1 MNILLKKAMHIRR
14 SKYTTEQN
22 LEPMKN
28 VLEVL
33 QEILVAF
40 EEAAKRAKFD
50 GGMKKF
56 KLVDV
61 HG

>member
-1 MNILLKKAMHIRR
+1 
-14 SKYTTEQN
+14 
-22 LEPMKN
+22 MKDA
-28 VLEVL
+28 LEVL